1 MDQSPLPG
9 LLGCGLG
16 LAVFFVLSLIGLAI
30 GLFISYLLYDA
41 ERKLPEAYREISP
54 GLIFLLLVPL
64 LNMVWIF
71 FVVIKVS
78 QSFQK
83 FFAAQQ
89 RTDVGDCG
97 YGIGLGWAITA
108 VCSLLPMI
116 GIISALAS
124 LVLMVLSACATS
136 GRVDKTFTPNHGAKT
151 LFVSERQSETE
162 ARYINQVIRT
172 FEKHGY
178 EIAQDKT
185 QAAYYLDFSITG
197 GLVVT
202 VEISLLRAADRR
214 SVLNVSS
221 TNSGW
226 GTGAAS
232 TTTSRTTSMR
242 RYARRGSRASRPTS
256 SDIAGP
262 QE

>member
-1 MDQSPLPG
+1 LRSAARGFG
-9 LLGCGLG
+9 LS
-16 LAVFFVLSLIGLAI
+16 V
-30 GLFISYLLYDA
+30 
-41 ERKLPEAYREISP
+41 
-54 GLIFLLLVPL
+54 
-64 LNMVWIF
+64 
-71 FVVIKVS
+71 
-78 QSFQK
+78 
-83 FFAAQQ
+83 
-89 RTDVGDCG
+89 
-97 YGIGLGWAITA
+97 
-108 VCSLLPMI
+108 
-116 GIISALAS
+116 
-124 LVLMVLSACATS
+124 VLMVLSACATS
-136 GRVDKTFTPNHGAKT
+136 GRVDKTFIPNHGAKT

-226 GTGAAS
+226 GTVIARPIA
-232 TTTSRTTSMR
+232 TSGRVAEALSELDDVL
-242 RYARRGSRASRPTS
+242 SRAEAAEQR
-256 SDIAGP
+256 
-262 QE
+262 